1 MKEIMYGDETVKVLE
16 ATEYDDIH
24 YWGMKAKIEFKGET
38 YSLFD
43 AGSGSGYDLC
53 CSGITKCDFD
63 RLYGEEQH
71 EIDESDW
78 DYFEDTIRTL
88 LGEFIASCAK
98 ESWESQEDDDFD
110 MHILIDGV
118 EQEGEGEGKA

>member
-1 MKEIMYGDETVKVLE
+1 MKEIMYGDETVKVL
-16 ATEYDDIH
+16 AASGYNDGY
-24 YWGMKAKIEFKGET
+24 YWDMNAKIEFKGET

-43 AGSGSGYDLC
+43 AGSGSGYIPC

-78 DYFEDTIRTL
+78 NYFEDTIRTL
-88 LGEFIASCAK
+88 LSEFVESCAK

-118 EQEGEGEGKA
+118 EQEGEA

>member
-1 MKEIMYGDETVKVLE
+1 MKEFMYGDETVKVLE
-16 ATEYDDIH
+16 ASGYNDGY
-24 YWGMKAKIEFKGET
+24 YWDMNATIEFKGET

-43 AGSGSGYDLC
+43 AGSGSGSGYVLY

-78 DYFEDTIRTL
+78 DYFEDTIHTL
-88 LGEFIASCAK
+88 LGEFVESCAK
-98 ESWESQEDDDFD
+98 ESWESQEDDDWNT
-110 MHILIDGV
+110 HILIDGI
-118 EQEGEGEGKA
+118 EQEGEA

>member
-1 MKEIMYGDETVKVLE
+1 MN
-16 ATEYDDIH
+16 
-24 YWGMKAKIEFKGET
+24 AKIEFKGET

-43 AGSGSGYDLC
+43 AGSGSGYMLR

-71 EIDESDW
+71 EINEYDW
-78 DYFEDTIRTL
+78 DRFEDSICTL
-88 LGEFIASCAK
+88 LGKFIESCAK
-98 ESWESQEDDDFD
+98 ESWESQEDDDYH

-118 EQEGEGEGKA
+118 EQEGEAQASSFLFYISKHTQNNSKRQSIILANSFCQ

>member
-1 MKEIMYGDETVKVLE
+1 MKEFMYGDETVKVLE
-16 ATEYDDIH
+16 ASGYNDGY
-24 YWGMKAKIEFKGET
+24 YWDMNAKIEFKGET

-53 CSGITKCDFD
+53 CSGITKCNFD

-71 EIDESDW
+71 EIDESVW

-88 LGEFIASCAK
+88 LGEFVESCAK
-98 ESWESQEDDDFD
+98 ESWEFQEDDDWNT
-110 MHILIDGV
+110 HILIDGV
-118 EQEGEGEGKA
+118 EQ

>member
-16 ATEYDDIH
+16 ASGYNDGY
-24 YWGMKAKIEFKGET
+24 YWDMNAKIEFKGET

-43 AGSGSGYDLC
+43 AGSGSGYMLR

-63 RLYGEEQH
+63 RLYGEEQN
-71 EIDESDW
+71 EINESDW
-78 DYFEDTIRTL
+78 NLFEDSIRTL
-88 LGEFIASCAK
+88 LGEFIESCAK
-98 ESWESQEDDDFD
+98 ESWESQEDDDYH

-118 EQEGEGEGKA
+118 EQEVEA